1 MKFILCFVA
10 VFFVL
15 GAVGCAHQPKV
26 PMPGADAG
34 PIMWKD
40 YYKDQFKAY
49 GDKVVP
55 PPADAPQAQRIAYDD
70 AKHTF
75 HHQKVIGMIV
85 SGCLLLISV
94 SLLLST
100 LSEL

>member
-1 MKFILCFVA
+1 MKLVLFIAALFVL
-10 VFFVL
+10 L
-15 GAVGCAHQPKV
+15 GAVSCAHQPKV

-49 GDKVVP
+49 GDKVAP

-70 AKHTF
+70 AKHAF
-75 HHQKVIGMIV
+75 HHAKVIGMVV

-94 SLLLST
+94 SVLLST